1 MKKLMIAVALVC
13 AAVMA
18 QAATVD
24 WKSGTLKRA
33 ANDEGGWDGAL
44 RSFNGGLAVQV
55 FLTDGETW
63 AGLQTKSQAELLA
76 WTAGKKA
83 DGEKST
89 SVATDNN
96 VTGSTKAS
104 VYLHE
109 GEETARADDQYAVI
123 IYNYSDLNT
132 DSKFKDNKDFYM
144 ATTAMI
150 EGSKMTNDGNA
161 YSVLSIGSGVAN
173 WQAESV
179 PEPTSGLLLLL
190 GVAGLALRRRRA

>member
-1 MKKLMIAVALVC
+1 MNKIMIAAAIVC
-13 AAVMA
+13 AAVVG
-18 QAATVD
+18 QAATIN
-24 WKSGTLKRA
+24 WSSGTLKRA
-33 ANDEGGWDGAL
+33 LNDDGGWGTAL
-44 RSFNGGLAVQV
+44 RGSNGGLAVQV
-55 FLTDGETW
+55 FLTDATTYDS
-63 AGLQTKSQAELLA
+63 LQGKSQAELLA

-96 VTGSTKAS
+96 ITGSTKAS
-104 VYLHE
+104 VYIHE
-109 GEETARADDQYAVI
+109 GEETARGDNQYAVI
-123 IYNYSDLNT
+123 IYNYTDLNG

-144 ATTAMI
+144 AGTAMKLGTEI
-150 EGSKMTNDGNA
+150 TNDGST
-161 YSVLSIGSGVAN
+161 YTVGSIGSGIAN